1 MERRLELILNDKKLH
16 YIVGASANWR
26 ENCDDEDLWDFPC
39 EELLDGTI
47 EFNEDIWYYL
57 VDGRFYESTISI
69 EMKRYEV
76 ELFILGCPYSPG
88 TTRREIFYAESQKEA
103 EQMAHNKYVTDGW
116 GVLNSKEITW

>member
-47 EFNEDIWYYL
+47 EINEDIWYYL
-57 VDGRFYESTISI
+57 VDGRFYESTI
-69 EMKRYEV
+69 
-76 ELFILGCPYSPG
+76 G
-88 TTRREIFYAESQKEA
+88 A
-103 EQMAHNKYVTDGW
+103 
-116 GVLNSKEITW
+116 